1 MEVIR
6 IRPQKY
12 KHYFEWPL
20 KTCEYFSKSLFLT
33 SIQNSHFQ
41 FTQK

>member
-1 MEVIR
+1 MKVIR

-20 KTCEYFSKSLFLT
+20 QTSGYFLLNMHLAR
-33 SIQNSHFQ
+33 IDNSHFQ